1 MTILDLVSRFEVTR
15 QCSRSMIQRPENASA
30 ATPLFDT
37 LETVAKKYGLNLEE
51 FLTNLAAAVG

>member
-1 MTILDLVSRFEVTR
+1 
-15 QCSRSMIQRPENASA
+15 MIQRPENASA